1 MRILELHSPYFRA
14 LWRRDHDV
22 LCWGPH
28 PECDVRQ
35 AAPAPALADV
45 LAALPPA
52 WTPDLIVFGD
62 DCRLLGVTGLEDAP
76 CPTAM
81 ISVDAHHNAG
91 WHAPMAAAFDHVFVA
106 QKDYIPAFETAG
118 AARVHWFPCWAPD
131 DCPPPL
137 AAKRYPVAF
146 VGTLD
151 PRLNPERVALIEAL
165 RARLPL
171 YAAEG
176 DYRNVFPAARVVLN
190 QTVRGDLN
198 ARVFE
203 AMACGAFLV
212 TERTENGLLDLF
224 AEGQHLVTYPR
235 GDVEAIVRLAARWIA
250 ADAERA
256 AVAERG
262 RAAVHAA
269 HLEHHRAAELLARV
283 AGDRTRAADAVR
295 RAGAGRAYCQLAYY
309 ARRLGHHF
317 PDDVYPAL
325 RQRYLAAA
333 DRLAAGAGLAET
345 DRRAVLGLVALE
357 RGHTPEGLD
366 HLAWV
371 AEHGGR
377 VEDHVVRIE
386 ALVRLGDLVAARRAA
401 ETLRA
406 AHPEYGAGDAMVAGL
421 GLLG

>member
-14 LWRRDHDV
+14 LWRREHDV
-22 LCWGPH
+22 LCWGAH

-35 AAPAPALADV
+35 AVPAPALADV
-45 LAALPPA
+45 LAALPPG

-106 QKDYIPAFETAG
+106 QKDYIPAFETDG

-131 DCPPPL
+131 DCPPPA
-137 AAKRYPVAF
+137 AAKRYEVAF

-151 PRLNPERVALIEAL
+151 PRLNAERVALIDAL
-165 RARLPL
+165 RPRLPL
-171 YAAEG
+171 HAAEG
-176 DYRNVFPAARVVLN
+176 DYRHVFPAARVVLN

-203 AMACGAFLV
+203 AMACGAFLL
-212 TERTENGLLDLF
+212 TERTGNGLLDLF
-224 AEGQHLVTYPR
+224 AEGEHLVTYPR
-235 GDVEAIVRLAARWIA
+235 GDVEAIVRLATRWAA

-262 RAAVHAA
+262 RAAVRAA
-269 HLEHHRAAELLARV
+269 HLECHRAAELLRRV
-283 AGDRTRAADAVR
+283 AADRTRAADAVR
-295 RAGAGRAYCQLAYY
+295 RAGAARAYCQLAYY
-309 ARRLGHHF
+309 ARRLDEHF
-317 PDDVYPAL
+317 PADVYPAL

-333 DRLAAGAGLAET
+333 DRLAADPHLGET

-357 RGHTPEGLD
+357 RGRTPEALD
-366 HLAWV
+366 HLGWA

-386 ALVRLGDLVAARRAA
+386 ALLRLGDLGAARRAA

-406 AHPEYGAGDAMVAGL
+406 AHPAYAAGDAVVAGL
-421 GLLG
+421 ALLG